1 MMNKTCC
8 RKVMAVFVAV
18 TTLSFG
24 SARALATP
32 RVGGAE
38 LSVFGEVALNGQRA
52 ISGVTIFSESV
63 IVTAEGSSARL
74 SLGKLGRIELS
85 GNTSLRLTFADK
97 SITGLLKSGRAH
109 FSTPAGVA
117 LTLTTSD
124 GSVLVAG
131 SQAISLM
138 VNTGNGHTTV
148 MSQSGQ
154 AELRSATV
162 TTKIAAGEI
171 GTSGILQ
178 STKRDDGAEQPHG
191 GSFWAAWLVTGS
203 VIAAAIWVVTHE
215 KEPHQDDLDFGG
227 TIANPSPR

>member
-1 MMNKTCC
+1 MVSKTCC
-8 RKVMAVFVAV
+8 RKVVAIFVAV
-18 TTLSFG
+18 ATLSFG
-24 SARALATP
+24 SARALATAQG
-32 RVGGAE
+32 RGAE
-38 LSVFGEVALNGQRA
+38 LSVFGEVTLNGQRA

-63 IVTAEGSSARL
+63 IVTAEGSSASV
-74 SLGKLGRIELS
+74 SLGKLGRIELLA
-85 GNTSLRLTFADK
+85 NTSLRLSLADK
-97 SITGLLKSGRAH
+97 SITGLLESGRAH
-109 FSTPAGVA
+109 FSTPEGVA

-131 SQAISLM
+131 SQATSLM
-138 VNTGNGHTTV
+138 INTENGHTTV
-148 MSQSGQ
+148 MNQSGQ
-154 AELRSATV
+154 AELRSPTV

-178 STKRDDGAEQPHG
+178 STKTDDGADQPHG

-215 KEPHQDDLDFGG
+215 KEPHQNDLDFGG